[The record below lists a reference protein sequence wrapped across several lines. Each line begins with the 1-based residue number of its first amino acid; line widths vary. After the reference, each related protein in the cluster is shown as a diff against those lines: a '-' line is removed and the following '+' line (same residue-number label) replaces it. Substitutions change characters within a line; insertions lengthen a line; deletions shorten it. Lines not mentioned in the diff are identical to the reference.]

1 MEGRQSMKT
10 FKRLRQEALLTQ
22 MGLAAACGVSKQ
34 TVWEWEH
41 AYARPGPENIKK
53 LVVVLGKEVPE
64 ILDALDATAAEEA
77 AKKVAAA

>member
-1 MEGRQSMKT
+1 MKT

-41 AYARPGPENIKK
+41 AYARPGPENVKK
-53 LVVVLGKEVPE
+53 LVAILGKEVPE
-64 ILDALDATAAEEA
+64 ILDALDATAAEAA